1 MGEAAQDLSPSSR
14 QGSPDMRE
22 RPLSMW
28 TSTVLQ
34 AATAPDSLNVV
45 VGGNQPQFDVSPVIS
60 VS

>member
-14 QGSPDMRE
+14 QGSHDMPE

-34 AATAPDSLNVV
+34 AMTAP
-45 VGGNQPQFDVSPVIS
+45 PTR
-60 VS
+60 